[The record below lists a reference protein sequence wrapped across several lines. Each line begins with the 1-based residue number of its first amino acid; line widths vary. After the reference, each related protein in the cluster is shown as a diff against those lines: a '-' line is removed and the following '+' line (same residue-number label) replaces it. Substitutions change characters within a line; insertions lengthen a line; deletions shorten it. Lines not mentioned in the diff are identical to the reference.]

1 MLSSRLIKNILN
13 ACLAMAV
20 LLLVVFVTPSVIG
33 IFIDKEAAREAKTF
47 CDSFAIGISEENIK
61 ERVAEKSLKLEKWS
75 SGGYGERYIVWFPGF
90 LLNIFGCNVIIAK
103 GVVTEKY
110 FQAETW

>member
-1 MLSSRLIKNILN
+1 M
-13 ACLAMAV
+13 
-20 LLLVVFVTPSVIG
+20 
-33 IFIDKEAAREAKTF
+33 
-47 CDSFAIGISEENIK
+47 
-61 ERVAEKSLKLEKWS
+61 AEKSLKLEEWS
-75 SGGYGERYIVWFPGF
+75 SGGYGERYVVWFPGF

>member
-1 MLSSRLIKNILN
+1 MLPSRLLKNTLSN
-13 ACLAMAV
+13 YLAMAV
-20 LLLVVFVTPSVIG
+20 LLLGVFVIPSAIG
-33 IFIDKEAAREAKTF
+33 IFLDREAAGEAKTF
-47 CDSFAIGISEENIK
+47 CDSFVIGESEENF
-61 ERVAEKSLKLEKWS
+61 RNLVAEKSLKLEECS

>member
-1 MLSSRLIKNILN
+1 MAMLLFW
-13 ACLAMAV
+13 M
-20 LLLVVFVTPSVIG
+20 FVIPSVIG
-33 IFIDKEAAREAKTF
+33 IFFDKEAARKAKIF
-47 CDSFAIGISEENIK
+47 CDSFAIGISEENLK
-61 ERVAEKSLKLEKWS
+61 ERVAEKNLKLEKWS
-75 SGGYGERYIVWFPGF
+75 SGDYGERYIVWFPGF